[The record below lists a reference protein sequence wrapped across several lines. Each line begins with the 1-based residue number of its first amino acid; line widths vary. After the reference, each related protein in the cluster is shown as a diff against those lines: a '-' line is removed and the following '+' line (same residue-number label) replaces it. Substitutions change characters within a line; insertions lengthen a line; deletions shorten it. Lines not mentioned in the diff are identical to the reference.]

1 MTSIGSRR
9 AICSKDDEKYL
20 DKISS
25 CDSFTHRRETFQI
38 KDLNGRATMGYVYAA
53 WCPLFPKVVKIGA
66 YWDPEFL
73 NFREISAE
81 CRNTFMTNGEFKV
94 SIILDRLSKEA
105 HLPHKFEL
113 IAGFATMSP
122 YRSKQIAHEYFRKF
136 RAPTPWIEFFGIQK
150 TTIVS
155 YFRNVSSK
163 YNLPFFSQYMS
174 LPLPTTQ
181 AILASPKTNAWTVPL
196 YSKTSSSSPQPA
208 HCSNKMDRAAV
219 VGRLLGAWAVPL
231 IPKIVAATAPQH
243 ISLSPTSGGEGQAQM
258 SESDYCDVDSREG
271 DDTTTAETSDF
282 TTKTK
287 RKRSKNKKT
296 CGDGGDWVLDGDSVT
311 QGLFVAEMSNGV
323 HVSMGRCWA
332 TTHYN
337 TLDPDS
343 PPVCVVHMCVPMRL
357 P

>member
-25 CDSFTHRRETFQI
+25 CDSFTHRRETLQI

-66 YWDPEFL
+66 YWDPEFQ
-73 NFREISAE
+73 NSREISAE
-81 CRNTFMTNGEFKV
+81 SRNTFMTSGESKV
-94 SIILDRLSKEA
+94 SIILDRLSQEA

-163 YNLPFFSQYMS
+163 YNLPFFSPYMS
-174 LPLPTTQ
+174 LPLPTPQ

-196 YSKTSSSSPQPA
+196 NSKTSSLQP
-208 HCSNKMDRAAV
+208 HCTNKMDTAAV

-243 ISLSPTSGGEGQAQM
+243 ISLSSAPGEGHQAHM
-258 SESDYCDVDSREG
+258 SESDCCDVDSREG
-271 DDTTTAETSDF
+271 SDS

-287 RKRSKNKKT
+287 RKRRKTKKGGG
-296 CGDGGDWVLDGDSVT
+296 GDGVGGGWALDGDATT

-323 HVSMGRCWA
+323 HVSMGPCWA